1 MGRREE
7 AGWSV
12 GKEVEAVG
20 DGRGRTWVGGA
31 WVAVI
36 RSCNWLLSFTVGI
49 QASLWHFHGLS
60 EL

>member
-12 GKEVEAVG
+12 GKEVEAMEY
-20 DGRGRTWVGGA
+20 GRGRIWVGGA
-31 WVAVI
+31 WWQHRELQLASVLH
-36 RSCNWLLSFTVGI
+36 CECTGI
-49 QASLWHFHGLS
+49 PVDFHGLS